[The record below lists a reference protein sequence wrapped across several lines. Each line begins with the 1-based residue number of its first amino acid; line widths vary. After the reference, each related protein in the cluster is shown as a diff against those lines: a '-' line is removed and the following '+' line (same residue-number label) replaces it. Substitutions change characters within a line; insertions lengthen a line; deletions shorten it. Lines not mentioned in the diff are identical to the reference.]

1 MTQQINLY
9 NPAFLRRN
17 QALEPAA
24 LLAYALLAVL
34 VLMLLGNVLVR
45 QQRSQNEAMAG
56 ALDAQI
62 KAEQEK
68 VAAFAAQRSAQKK
81 DPVLEAEQS
90 RLDALVRGRRASLT
104 AIQTGAVGSTTGF
117 SEHMRALARQSVSGL
132 WLTGFSIG
140 GGGSEVSLRGRMLE
154 AGLLPRFLG
163 KLGAEKAFEGRGF
176 KTLLIDLPKLADGE
190 VAPALPVTQIA
201 AAPLQVAAPPGTPAL
216 ARIQGAAPAYLSF
229 EIATGDVAGRATD
242 ATQGARK

>member
-9 NPAFLRRN
+9 NPVFLRRN
-17 QALEPAA
+17 PLLEPAA
-24 LLAYALLAVL
+24 LLAYAVVAVL
-34 VLMLLGNVLVR
+34 VLMLTANVMVR
-45 QQRSQNEAMAG
+45 QQRTQNEALAG

-68 VAAFAAQRSAQKK
+68 VAALAAQRSALKK
-81 DPVLEAEQS
+81 DAVLEAEQG
-90 RLDALVRGRRASLT
+90 RLETLVRGRRASLT

-140 GGGSEVSLRGRMLE
+140 SGGSEVSLRGRMLD

-163 KLGAEKAFEGRGF
+163 KLGTEKAFEGRGF
-176 KTLLIDLPKLADGE
+176 KALLIDQPKPADSE
-190 VAPALPVTQIA
+190 AI
-201 AAPLQVAAPPGTPAL
+201 AL
-216 ARIQGAAPAYLSF
+216 APVAQMAASTPQAASQPGVQATARLSGAAPAYLSF
-229 EIATGDVAGRATD
+229 EIATRVADSAG
-242 ATQGARK
+242 GAHK